1 MLLVCGEFE
10 YLLRNAHIWFKNKV
24 FDVTKNSNRI
34 AYYIPQENSNLKLY
48 KMKPTLYVGETVHA
62 IWFMCQ

>member
-34 AYYIPQENSNLKLY
+34 A
-48 KMKPTLYVGETVHA
+48 
-62 IWFMCQ
+62 